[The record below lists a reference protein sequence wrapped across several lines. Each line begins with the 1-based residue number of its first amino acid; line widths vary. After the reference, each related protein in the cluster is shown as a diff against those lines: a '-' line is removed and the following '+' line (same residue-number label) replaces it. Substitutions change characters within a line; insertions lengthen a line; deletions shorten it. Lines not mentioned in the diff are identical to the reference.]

1 MYPLEYYSAMR
12 KKGILLFGI
21 TWMDLGGITISEI
34 EKDKHSMVSL
44 IHRVLEKK
52 KVNSL
57 KQSRKVVVW
66 CWGVGTTGRSW

>member
-1 MYPLEYYSAMR
+1 MR

-44 IHRVLEKK
+44 IHRVFKK
-52 KVNSL
+52 KRL
-57 KQSRKVVVW
+57 
-66 CWGVGTTGRSW
+66 TH